1 MGLKKTKS
9 LKPASSLPQTTNGT
23 AKKVERALHRDLEP
37 DYRSI
42 INGSRQALSEPAA
55 KFSRYAVDP
64 RGEKGARPTIYRGFV
79 QKSSLIELK
88 TEFDFNTGTGGYGL
102 ITVSPNVGG
111 PFSNTTPI
119 LATGPTY
126 TGGSGSLLP
135 GGTGVGIVSIGWGNA
150 PYAAPLS
157 EAELQYRCVACAV
170 YVFPIGSISTM
181 KGALYMLE
189 APGHSLINTGNT
201 VGNIIANPLT
211 RALRGAQVG
220 DPSQLNV
227 LNWHMMGREQ
237 LAGGSGV
244 SATMNDDVAF
254 RNMASLS
261 VSQSHSDLQIIIE
274 GGIAPLDSTSYHVEV
289 YCGYELIGTAAL
301 SPEACMYDTRSW
313 DLLRNVW
320 ACKTLSGWVGTPRQA
335 VDSYDVAVS
344 HKKKEMET
352 GNRPADKSFGWRDL
366 IDVGRE
372 VAGLLL

>member
-1 MGLKKTKS
+1 
-9 LKPASSLPQTTNGT
+9 
-23 AKKVERALHRDLEP
+23 
-37 DYRSI
+37 
-42 INGSRQALSEPAA
+42 
-55 KFSRYAVDP
+55 
-64 RGEKGARPTIYRGFV
+64 
-79 QKSSLIELK
+79 
-88 TEFDFNTGTGGYGL
+88 
-102 ITVSPNVGG
+102 
-111 PFSNTTPI
+111 
-119 LATGPTY
+119 
-126 TGGSGSLLP
+126 
-135 GGTGVGIVSIGWGNA
+135 
-150 PYAAPLS
+150 
-157 EAELQYRCVACAV
+157 
-170 YVFPIGSISTM
+170 M

-201 VGNIIANPLT
+201 ITNVIGNPLT
-211 RALRGAQVG
+211 RALRGTQVG
-220 DPSQLNV
+220 DPSKLNV

-237 LAGGSGV
+237 VAGGSGV
-244 SATMNDDVAF
+244 SSTMNDDVAF

-261 VSQSHSDLQIIIE
+261 VSQSHSDLICIIE
-274 GGIAPLDSTSYHVEV
+274 GGIAPGDSTTYHVEV